1 MAQVIVVLALLGGAI
16 LGTVGYRRVARSES
30 NIAAATAESTLG
42 GRSTRV
48 QYDVELN
55 PAAVAACKGGHV
67 GSTNGMAE
75 ADAAGRGSEVG
86 APVGDASGDGDAPP
100 SQVSVSLS

>member
-1 MAQVIVVLALLGGAI
+1 MIVVLALLGGAI

-42 GRSTRV
+42 GRSTRG

-86 APVGDASGDGDAPP
+86 ATVGDASGDGDAPP
-100 SQVSVSLS
+100 RQVSVSLS

>member
-1 MAQVIVVLALLGGAI
+1 MIVVLALLGGAI

-86 APVGDASGDGDAPP
+86 AVVGDASGGNRTAGGGRA
-100 SQVSVSLS
+100 